1 MLRSLTAM
9 SSGFLLPP
17 AAAMTCAAEATLGSL
32 LLLVLAAAAIA
43 GDARPAADLVV
54 ENARVWTGDPGR
66 PEVEALAIVGER
78 IVAAGPSSEVDA
90 WRGPATVVLDA
101 GGRRV
106 LPGFNDSHVHFFEA
120 SLRLGEVGLKDA
132 RSPAEMARRI
142 AEHASRLPRGEWVL
156 GGTWDEQAFES
167 PRLPTRQ
174 DVDALTPV
182 TPVFVDRYD
191 GHMALANS
199 VALKLAGVTRDTEAA
214 PGGEIVRDAT
224 GEPTGILKDAA
235 MGLVSRVIPPP
246 SPETRRRAM
255 REGLRYAAS
264 LGVTSFQDM
273 GPAPEDVAVYAE
285 LLERGELTARV
296 SAAPPLARWEEQ
308 ARLGLRRAF
317 GSPWLRL
324 GALKAFADGSL
335 GSTTAFFFEPY
346 ADAPGTRGLLS
357 DEMQPIAAMRDR
369 LVKADAAGLQLC
381 VHAIGDRAISTVL
394 DLFEQVL
401 AANGPRDRRW
411 RIEHAQHL
419 AARDFPRFAA
429 LGVIASVQPYHA
441 IDDGRWA
448 ERRIGPERAKTTY
461 AFRSFLDAGVRLAVG
476 TDWYV
481 GSLDP
486 AQTLYAAVTRATLD
500 GKRPGGWVPEQRI
513 TLAEAV
519 SAYTA
524 GAAYAEFQ
532 EKDKG
537 RLVPGQ
543 LADLV
548 VLDQDIFAIPAERL
562 RDVKVET
569 TVVGG
574 RVMHGS
580 VARPR

>member
-1 MLRSLTAM
+1 
-9 SSGFLLPP
+9 
-17 AAAMTCAAEATLGSL
+17 MTCAA
-32 LLLVLAAAAIA
+32 
-43 GDARPAADLVV
+43 DARPAADLLVT
-54 ENARVWTGDPGR
+54 NARVWTGDPAR
-66 PEVEALAIVGER
+66 PEVEALAVIGER
-78 IVAAGPSSEVDA
+78 VVAAGGTAGIEA
-90 WRGPATVVLDA
+90 WCGPRTTVLDA
-101 GGRRV
+101 GGHRV
-106 LPGFNDSHVHFFEA
+106 LPGFDDSHLHFFEA
-120 SLRLGEVGLKDA
+120 SRKLGEVRLKDA
-132 RSPAEMARRI
+132 RSPEELARRI
-142 AEHASRLPRGEWVL
+142 AEHARALPEGEWVL
-156 GGTWDEQAFES
+156 GGTWDDQAFET
-167 PRLPTRQ
+167 PRLPARQ
-174 DVDALTPV
+174 DVDALTPAR
-182 TPVFVDRYD
+182 PVFVDRYD
-191 GHMALANS
+191 GHMALAN
-199 VALKLAGVTRDTEAA
+199 VLALKLAGVTRDTPAP
-214 PGGEIVRDAT
+214 PGGEIVRDAS

-235 MGLVSRVIPPP
+235 MGLVSRVVPPP
-246 SPETRRRAM
+246 SPEARRRAI

-264 LGVTSFQDM
+264 LGVTSVQDM
-273 GPAPEDVAVYAE
+273 GPAAEDVAVYAE

-308 ARLGLRRAF
+308 ARLGLRHAF

-346 ADAPGTRGLLS
+346 SDAPGTSGHLS
-357 DEMQPIAAMRDR
+357 DEMRPSEAMRDR

-411 RIEHAQHL
+411 RIEHAQHV
-419 AARDFPRFAA
+419 APSDFPRFAA

-448 ERRIGPERAKTTY
+448 EGRIGPERAKTTY
-461 AFRSFLDAGVRLAVG
+461 AFRSFLDAGVRLALG

-486 AQTLYAAVTRATLD
+486 LQTLYAAVTRATLD

-532 EKDKG
+532 ERDKG

-548 VLDQDIFAIPAERL
+548 VLDQDVFAIPAERL
-562 RDVKVET
+562 RDAKVET

-574 RVMHGS
+574 RVVHGS

>member
-1 MLRSLTAM
+1 M
-9 SSGFLLPP
+9 SGP
-17 AAAMTCAAEATLGSL
+17 AEAALAPL
-32 LLLVLAAAAIA
+32 LLLAIA
-43 GDARPAADLVV
+43 ATARAGDGKPAADLVV
-54 ENARVWTGDPGR
+54 RNARVWTGDPAR

-78 IVAAGPSSEVDA
+78 IVATGSSSDMDA
-90 WRGPATVVLDA
+90 WSGPATVVLDA
-101 GGRRV
+101 AGRRV
-106 LPGFNDSHVHFFEA
+106 LPGFNDSHVHFFDA
-120 SLRLGEVGLKDA
+120 SLKLGEVKLKDA
-132 RSPAEMARRI
+132 RSPVELARRI
-142 AEHASRLPRGEWVL
+142 AEHAAGLRKGDWVL
-156 GGTWDEQAFES
+156 GGTWDDQAFES

-174 DVDALTPV
+174 DVDALTPR

-199 VALKLAGVTRDTEAA
+199 LALKLAGVTRETKAP
-214 PGGEIVRDAT
+214 PGGEIVRDAA

-235 MGLVSRVIPPP
+235 VGLVSRVVPPP
-246 SPETRRRAM
+246 SPDARRRAIQQ
-255 REGLRYAAS
+255 GLRYAAS

-285 LLERGELTARV
+285 LLERGELTARA

-324 GALKAFADGSL
+324 GALKGFADGSL

-346 ADAPGTRGLLS
+346 SDAPGTSGLLS
-357 DEMQPIAAMRDR
+357 DEMQPIEAMRDR

-381 VHAIGDRAISTVL
+381 LHAIGDRAISTVL
-394 DLFEQVL
+394 DLYEQVL

-411 RIEHAQHL
+411 RIEHAQHM
-419 AARDFPRFAA
+419 ASRDFRRFAD

-448 ERRIGPERAKTTY
+448 EGRIGPARAKTTY
-461 AFRSFLDAGVRLAVG
+461 AFRSFLDAGVRLAIG

-486 AQTLYAAVTRATLD
+486 LQTLYAAVTRATLD
-500 GKRPGGWVPEQRI
+500 GKRPGGWVPEQKI
-513 TLAEAV
+513 TLGEAV

-548 VLDQDIFAIPAERL
+548 VLDQDIFAIPPERL
-562 RDVKVET
+562 REVKVER

-574 RVMHGS
+574 RTVWHGS

>member
-1 MLRSLTAM
+1 MPSRCC
-9 SSGFLLPP
+9 PP
-17 AAAMTCAAEATLGSL
+17 VFAC
-32 LLLVLAAAAIA
+32 
-43 GDARPAADLVV
+43 ADLVV
-54 ENARVWTGDPGR
+54 TNARVWTGDPAR
-66 PEVEALAIVGER
+66 PEVEALTVLGER
-78 IVAAGPSSEVDA
+78 IVAAGSRSEIEGG
-90 WRGPATVVLDA
+90 RGPRTVVLDA

-106 LPGFNDSHVHFFEA
+106 LPGFNDSHLHFHEG
-120 SLRLGEVGLKDA
+120 SVKLGQVRLKDA
-132 RSPAEMARRI
+132 RSPAELARRV
-142 AEHASRLPRGEWVL
+142 AEHARTLSGGEWVL
-156 GGTWDEQAFES
+156 GGTWDDQAFAS

-174 DVDALTPV
+174 DVDVLTPD

-199 VALKLAGVTRDTEAA
+199 LALKLAGVTRDTEAP
-214 PGGEIVRDAT
+214 PGGGIVRDAK

-235 MGLVSRVIPPP
+235 MGLVSRVVPPP
-246 SPETRRRAM
+246 SREARRRAI
-255 REGLRYAAS
+255 REGLRYVAS

-296 SAAPPLARWEEQ
+296 SAAPALARWEEQ

-324 GALKAFADGSL
+324 GALKGFADGSL

-346 ADAPGTRGLLS
+346 SDAPGTSGLLS
-357 DEMQPIAAMRDR
+357 DEMQPIGAMRDR
-369 LVKADAAGLQLC
+369 LVGADGAGLQICL
-381 VHAIGDRAISTVL
+381 HAIGDRAISTVL
-394 DLFEQVL
+394 DLFEDVL
-401 AANGPRDRRW
+401 AANGLRDRRW
-411 RIEHAQHL
+411 RIEHAQHV
-419 AARDFPRFAA
+419 AAKDFRRFAA

-448 ERRIGPERAKTTY
+448 EGRIGPERARTTY
-461 AFRSFLDAGVRLAVG
+461 AFRSFLDAGVRLALG

-486 AQTLYAAVTRATLD
+486 LQTLYAAVTRATLD

-548 VLDQDIFAIPAERL
+548 VLDQDVFSIPPERL
-562 RDVKVET
+562 REVKVDL

-574 RVMHGS
+574 RVVCRRS
-580 VARPR
+580 DR

>member
-1 MLRSLTAM
+1 VD
-9 SSGFLLPP
+9 
-17 AAAMTCAAEATLGSL
+17 ATLAPV

-43 GDARPAADLVV
+43 GEATPTADLVLT
-54 ENARVWTGDPGR
+54 NARVWTGDAAR
-66 PEVEALAIVGER
+66 EVEALAIVGER
-78 IVAAGPSSEVDA
+78 VVAAGSAAEIER

-106 LPGFNDSHVHFFEA
+106 LPGFNDSHLHFVEA
-120 SLRLGEVGLKDA
+120 SLKLGQVRLKDA
-132 RSPAEMARRI
+132 RSPSELARRV
-142 AEHASRLPRGEWVL
+142 AEHARALPEGEWVL
-156 GGTWDEQAFES
+156 GGTWDDQSFAD

-174 DVDALTPV
+174 DLDPLTPAR
-182 TPVFVDRYD
+182 PVFVDRYD

-199 VALKLAGVTRDTEAA
+199 LALKLAGVTRDTQA
-214 PGGEIVRDAT
+214 PAGGEIVRDAG
-224 GEPTGILKDAA
+224 GEPTGVLKDAA
-235 MGLVSRVIPPP
+235 MGLVARVVPPASR
-246 SPETRRRAM
+246 EARLRAI

-264 LGVTSFQDM
+264 VGVTSVQEM
-273 GPAPEDVAVYAE
+273 GSSAEDVGAYAE
-285 LLERGELTARV
+285 LLERGELTVRI
-296 SAAPPLARWEEQ
+296 SAAPPLARWEEL

-346 ADAPGTRGLLS
+346 SDAPATSGLLS
-357 DEMQPIAAMRDR
+357 DEMQPIEAMRDR
-369 LVKADAAGLQLC
+369 LAKADAAGLQLC

-394 DLFEQVL
+394 DLYEDVL

-411 RIEHAQHL
+411 RIEHAQHV
-419 AARDFPRFAA
+419 APADFARFAA

-448 ERRIGPERAKTTY
+448 EGRIGPARAKTTY
-461 AFRSFLDAGVRLAVG
+461 AFRSFLDAGVRLALG

-486 AQTLYAAVTRATLD
+486 LQTVYAAATRATLD

-513 TLAEAV
+513 TVAEAV

-532 EKDKG
+532 ERDKG
-537 RLVPGQ
+537 RLVAGQ
-543 LADLV
+543 LADFV
-548 VLDQDIFAIPAERL
+548 VLDQDVFAVSHERL
-562 RDVKVET
+562 RDVEVDV

-574 RVMHGS
+574 RVVYERPDRSLGGGS
-580 VARPR
+580 SE

>member
-1 MLRSLTAM
+1 
-9 SSGFLLPP
+9 
-17 AAAMTCAAEATLGSL
+17 L
-32 LLLVLAAAAIA
+32 LLLVVAAAVLA
-43 GDARPAADLVV
+43 GPDRPAADLVV
-54 ENARVWTGDPGR
+54 RNARVWTGDPAR
-66 PEVEALAIVGER
+66 PEVEALAAAGER
-78 IVAAGPSSEVDA
+78 LVATGSSAEVDA
-90 WRGPATVVLDA
+90 WRGSATVVLDA

-120 SLRLGEVGLKDA
+120 SRKLGEVRLKDA
-132 RSPAEMARRI
+132 RSPAELALRI
-142 AEHASRLPRGEWVL
+142 AEHAAKRPRGEWVL
-156 GGTWDEQAFES
+156 GGTWDDQAFEP

-174 DVDALTPV
+174 DVDALTPE

-191 GHMALANS
+191 GHMALANG
-199 VALKLAGVTRDTEAA
+199 VALRLAGITRDAESP
-214 PGGEIVRDAT
+214 PGGEIVRDAG

-235 MGLVSRVIPPP
+235 MGLVSRVVPPP
-246 SPETRRRAM
+246 SPEARRRAI

-296 SAAPPLARWEEQ
+296 AAAPPLARWEEQ

-324 GALKAFADGSL
+324 GALKGFADGSL

-346 ADAPGTRGLLS
+346 SDAPGTSGLLS
-357 DEMQPIAAMRDR
+357 DEMQPIDAIRDR
-369 LVKADAAGLQLC
+369 LTKADAAGLQLC
-381 VHAIGDRAISTVL
+381 IHAIGDRAISTVL
-394 DLFEQVL
+394 DLYEQVL

-411 RIEHAQHL
+411 RIEHAQHV
-419 AARDFPRFAA
+419 AARDFRRFAA

-448 ERRIGPERAKTTY
+448 EGRIGPERARTTY
-461 AFRSFLDAGVRLAVG
+461 AFRSFLDAGVRLAIG

-486 AQTLYAAVTRATLD
+486 LQTLYAAVTRATLD
-500 GKRPGGWVPEQRI
+500 GKRPGGWVPEQKI

-519 SAYTA
+519 AAYTE

-532 EKDKG
+532 EKAKG

-543 LADLV
+543 LADFV
-548 VLDQDIFAIPAERL
+548 VLDQDVFAIAPERL

-574 RVMHGS
+574 RLVY
-580 VARPR
+580 ARGR